1 MRAWDLAL
9 FVIFL
14 EMSIGFVT
22 VLAESPE
29 NGGGGLFHNPDNKY
43 FVPEQGGEISKYQQN
58 VTGVK
63 GTNNTG
69 AIGVIPKAD
78 ILTFGMDF
86 LLAGFSTLLLI
97 AGSFVAI
104 SWLLYTQFHL
114 DYKLCIF
121 IQGLVYIIYLWA
133 FVQWKSG
140 RGGRMYE

>member
-22 VLAESPE
+22 VLSED
-29 NGGGGLFHNPDNKY
+29 GGLFPNPNNRY
-43 FVPEQGGEISKYQQN
+43 FVAEQGGEIQKYYQN
-58 VTGVK
+58 VTSGA
-63 GTNNTG
+63 GNNTG
-69 AIGVIPKAD
+69 AIGEIPKAD

-86 LLAGFSTLLLI
+86 LLAGFRTLMMI
-97 AGSFVAI
+97 AGSFVVI
-104 SWLLYTQFHL
+104 SWLLYTQFHI
-114 DYKLCIF
+114 DPKLCIF
-121 IQGLVYIIYLWA
+121 IQGLVYVIYLWA